1 MKSSRP
7 PLILMEQ
14 MVMVLVFALAAA
26 LCLQAFVK
34 SDGLSRQSE
43 QRDRALLQAQSAME
57 VVRYCSGDMNAAAE
71 LLGAQYPSEDKL
83 MIDYDEDWNLAD
95 GTMRYTLGA
104 VLLYSSVDGLGMA
117 EIWVRDELEDRELVR
132 MDVAWQE
139 PLAAEVDDGTGE

>member
-34 SDGLSRQSE
+34 SDSLSRQSE

-57 VVRYCSGDMNAAAE
+57 VVRYCRGDMNAAAE
-71 LLGAQYPSEDKL
+71 LLGAQYPGEDKL
-83 MIDYDEDWNLAD
+83 MIDYDADWNLAD

-139 PLAAEVDDGTGE
+139 PLAVEVDDGTGE